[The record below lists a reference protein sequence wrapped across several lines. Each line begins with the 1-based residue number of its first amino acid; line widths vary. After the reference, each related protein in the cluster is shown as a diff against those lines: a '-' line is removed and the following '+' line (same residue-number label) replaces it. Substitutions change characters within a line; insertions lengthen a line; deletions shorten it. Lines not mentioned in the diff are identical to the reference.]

1 MSILAKLLNK
11 KDGHQESGQIPPG
24 LLKSVISEGN
34 GRVRRRTYQLVAAGV
49 LAAVVSGFGLMLYLN
64 SRPHAQPQP
73 QSAPVAQ
80 APAIQQVISPSNATP
95 VTPAAPEVDP
105 PAIAAQR
112 KASPAA
118 AKAAGSRRASAA
130 SRQRSPRGPQ
140 SAGTPERTATPKDRA
155 TIDAYLFAA
164 RSAEARQDNQQALT
178 LYRRA
183 LDADPG
189 NHRIMNNIAS
199 SLLRTGQHDEALVY
213 VLQALALKSNYVSAL
228 VNGGIAYSLKGEN
241 AAAANMFRKA
251 VTLEPVNRQA
261 LYNLALSQE
270 KSLMRED
277 ALTSFRRLAGLGDV
291 KGLLGMARVQEE
303 KGNRDQAARLY
314 REITGR
320 TDADDAAR
328 SIARKRLSALE

>member
-49 LAAVVSGFGLMLYLN
+49 LAAVASGFGLALYLE
-64 SRPHAQPQP
+64 SRPHAQPQA
-73 QSAPVAQ
+73 APVVQ
-80 APAIQQVISPSNATP
+80 VSAIQQVISSPKTAP
-95 VTPAAPEVDP
+95 VISVAPEVNP
-105 PAIAAQR
+105 PVVAAQQTAPPVTT
-112 KASPAA
+112 KA
-118 AKAAGSRRASAA
+118 AA
-130 SRQRSPRGPQ
+130 SRRVTAASRPRSPLQPR
-140 SAGTPERTATPKDRA
+140 SAATPERTAPSKDRA

-164 RSAEARQDNQQALT
+164 RSAEARHDNQQALA
-178 LYRRA
+178 LYRQA
-183 LDADPG
+183 LNADPG
-189 NHRIMNNIAS
+189 NYRIMNNIAS
-199 SLLRTGQHDEALVY
+199 SLLRTGQHDEALNY
-213 VLQALALKSNYVSAL
+213 VLRALALKNNYVSAL

-241 AAAANMFRKA
+241 AAAATMFRRA

-270 KSLMRED
+270 KGLMRDD
-277 ALTSFRRLAGLGDV
+277 ALTSFRRLADLGDV

-303 KGNRDQAARLY
+303 KGNRGEAVRLY
-314 REITGR
+314 REITGKN
-320 TDADDAAR
+320 DADDAAR